1 MMNDRKQHVINM
13 AHQLFIEKGFQAT
26 SIQDILEYSSISKG
40 TFYNYFSSKNELFI
54 ELFKTINKKLEAE
67 RNGLLIG
74 KDPSDLEIFIKQ
86 MEVHMKENQ
95 KNKVFSLFG
104 EVIHSNNEDL
114 KQFVKQGQFIMLEWL
129 TGRFKDIF
137 GESKQ
142 PYFLD
147 IAIMFMGILHHNL
160 HFNCLAFS
168 SNTKFHKIVRYS
180 VDRIQKMV
188 GEVAESGDR
197 LLEPEI
203 LERWLPNCQQNS
215 YGFQSK
221 IVQTISALKKTYNN
235 EEEQPKFTEL
245 LDFVQEE
252 LIHSKTPRKFL
263 IVCAMHTLRAD
274 QPSHCKKE
282 FQKLEELVDAYFEQE
297 EG

>member
-13 AHQLFIEKGFQAT
+13 AHQLFINKGFQAT
-26 SIQDILEYSSISKG
+26 SIQDILQYSDISKG

-54 ELFKTINKKLEAE
+54 ELFKTINKKLENE
-67 RNGLLIG
+67 RNELLIG

-86 MEVHMKENQ
+86 IEVNMKEYQ
-95 KNKVFSLFG
+95 KNKLFSFFG
-104 EVIHSNNEDL
+104 EVIYSNNEDL
-114 KQFVKQGQFIMLEWL
+114 KQFVKQSQFIMLEWV

-137 GESKQ
+137 GENKQ

-168 SNTKFHKIVRYS
+168 SNTKFHRVVRYS
-180 VDRIQKMV
+180 VERIQKMV
-188 GEVAESGDR
+188 DEVAETGDR

-203 LERWLPNCQQNS
+203 LERWLPNCQQKS
-215 YGFQSK
+215 FGFQSK
-221 IVQTISALKKTYNN
+221 IIQSILALKKTQNN

-252 LIHSKTPRKFL
+252 LVHSKTPRRFL
-263 IVCAMHTLRAD
+263 IESAMHTLRVD
-274 QPSHCKKE
+274 QPSQCKKE
-282 FQKLEELVDAYFEQE
+282 FQMLEELVEVYFEQA